1 MGRYLLDGRKPQS
14 YKGAVRRFKSEMQ
27 FGRVGQGCRKRMFKL
42 IDEGVAFKHADSF
55 LDKLCDF
62 LVRDF
67 HIA

>member
-14 YKGAVRRFKSEMQ
+14 YKGA